1 MGLHIPCLCVC
12 VCFFYGAKEFKGL
25 FETVTKAV
33 PVPNT
38 FPAETDMVWSL
49 EVHRGV
55 LKKINSTV
63 KVYRIKHSMNALY
76 RQSVSVPVPDVL
88 AIFTF
93 FKI

>member
-1 MGLHIPCLCVC
+1 MSDVYVFGWMLNFRPTCMGRWVCIYHISVCVC
-12 VCFFYGAKEFKGL
+12 VFSFFYGAKGL
-25 FETVTKAV
+25 FETVTKTV

-63 KVYRIKHSMNALY
+63 
-76 RQSVSVPVPDVL
+76 
-88 AIFTF
+88 
-93 FKI
+93 

>member
-1 MGLHIPCLCVC
+1 MGPRSSRVTLRLSR
-12 VCFFYGAKEFKGL
+12 KRSL
-25 FETVTKAV
+25 FPTH
-33 PVPNT
+33 

-55 LKKINSTV
+55 LKKVNSTV
-63 KVYRIKHSMNALY
+63 KVYRIKHCMNALY
-76 RQSVSVPVPDVL
+76 TQSVSVPLPDVL

>member
-12 VCFFYGAKEFKGL
+12 VFFYGAKEFKGL

-88 AIFTF
+88 ATFTF